1 LPPPSPILILSQMI
15 DRLRAAA
22 EALNQGDPEPFASLI
37 SEENEWRGVS
47 HGHLWWKST
56 PT

>member
-1 LPPPSPILILSQMI
+1 MPPPSPILILSQMI

-22 EALNQGDPEPFASLI
+22 DALNQGDPEPFASLI

>member
-1 LPPPSPILILSQMI
+1 MI
-15 DRLRAAA
+15 DQLRAAA

-37 SEENEWRGVS
+37 AKDNEWRGIS
-47 HGHLWWKST
+47 NGHLWWKHT

>member
-1 LPPPSPILILSQMI
+1 MI

-37 SEENEWRGVS
+37 AEENEWRGVA
-47 HGHLWWKST
+47 HGHFWWKRT